1 MASLMLSVYVS
12 HDVSIVEHHDG
23 GSFPTFMVHTLRNDA
38 VVRNTFSIRI
48 FVAQIHHKLKGLFRN
63 ADGQF

>member
-1 MASLMLSVYVS
+1 MLSVYVS

-23 GSFPTFMVHTLRNDA
+23 GSF
-38 VVRNTFSIRI
+38 SICT

-63 ADGQF
+63 ADGHF